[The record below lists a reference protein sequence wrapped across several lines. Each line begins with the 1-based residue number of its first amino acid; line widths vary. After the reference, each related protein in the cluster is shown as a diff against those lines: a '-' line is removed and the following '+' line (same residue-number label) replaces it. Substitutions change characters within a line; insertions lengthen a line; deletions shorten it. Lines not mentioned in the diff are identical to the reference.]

1 MIDDVDQQWHR
12 VLSERNRLRG
22 ELEALIDAQR
32 RYHDDYHSEAVRWC
46 EEGPCRVLSRL
57 RDMS

>member
-22 ELEALIDAQR
+22 DLEALIAAQR
-32 RYHDDYHSEAVRWC
+32 RYHDDHHAEAVRWC
-46 EEGPCRVLSRL
+46 AAEPCRVLSRL
-57 RDMS
+57 HNLS